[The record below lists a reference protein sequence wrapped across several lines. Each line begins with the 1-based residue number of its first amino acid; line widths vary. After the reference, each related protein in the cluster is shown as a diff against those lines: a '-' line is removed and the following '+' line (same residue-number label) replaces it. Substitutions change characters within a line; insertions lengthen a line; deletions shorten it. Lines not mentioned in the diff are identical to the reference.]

1 MLLKGDRTFIV
12 RDMGGSV
19 VRVSMPGWLKPSP
32 TDHGHGPLAM
42 IVESSLEPGRL
53 IAMHE
58 HRNDEIISWV
68 PDGVMRHDDK
78 TTGRL
83 VTDGKHLMVM
93 NAGRSFWHSEETL
106 SSDPPLRMLQI
117 FVRPRAVDLDP
128 SIQHGTIPPRSP
140 NTWRHLVGP
149 EKAAPPSTSV
159 IQSTCLTFGL
169 SQVRGYYSRIC
180 EVATSTSMFSA
191 ACWLWRARRLP
202 KASKVCCSPIE
213 RSCLN
218 RGPRAWSSHS

>member
-1 MLLKGDRTFIV
+1 MLLKGDRTSIV
-12 RDMGGSV
+12 RDMGGFV
-19 VRVSMPGWLKPSP
+19 VRVNMPGWLKPRP

-42 IVESSLEPGRL
+42 IVESSLDPGRP

-68 PDGVMRHDDK
+68 PFGVMRHDDK

-83 VTDGKHLMVM
+83 VTDSKHLLVM

-128 SIQHGTIPPRSP
+128 RIQHGPIPLRRP

-149 EKAAPPSTSV
+149 EGGDAPSTSV
-159 IQSTCLTFGL
+159 IQSTCLTSGS
-169 SQVRGYYSRIC
+169 SQVRGSYSRTC
-180 EVATSTSMFSA
+180 EVATSTSMSTV
-191 ACWLWRARRLP
+191 ACCLRRARRLP
-202 KASKVCCSPIE
+202 RVRKVCCSPIGSY
-213 RSCLN
+213 RLN
-218 RGPRAWSSHS
+218 RRPRARSSHS